1 MCLTGGFALLAAS
14 GVSVVGAGGAAGLTA
29 ALPAVLAGVGL
40 AGAAGL
46 GMMSL
51 TQCGSP
57 LMCSAPSGQCCFL
70 ALDRGRI
77 VCPISC

>member
-1 MCLTGGFALLAAS
+1 MAGGFALLAAS
-14 GVSVVGAGGAAGLTA
+14 GLAAGGLGPIA
-29 ALPAVLAGVGL
+29 ALPAVMAGVGL

-46 GMMSL
+46 GVMSMSRE
-51 TQCGSP
+51 CGSP